1 MITLDLLRLLRFRK
15 AFSASWM
22 RKEWHRRGLAYEG
35 VSSLLVSMGAVERS
49 KDGMYRWI
57 EDADEVELAEKMQI
71 LMCCM
76 TDWDFIDF
84 ATSHTYAQ
92 AFCLTEVPRSKTTE
106 CAAKIGCDERPSG
119 YRIYALDDQIIEIV
133 QSSPGISPKSI
144 ATMFPDRTY
153 MSVYAYLS
161 RMEKRG
167 AIRIHHRKTP
177 GKGCAKVF
185 PVEAVA

>member
-1 MITLDLLRLLRFRK
+1 MITLDLLRLLKYRRFIT
-15 AFSASWM
+15 SSWI
-22 RKEWHRRGLAYEG
+22 RKEWHRRGFTHEG
-35 VSSLLVSMGAVERS
+35 VVALLVSIGAIAPFKE
-49 KDGMYRWI
+49 GYLWI
-57 EDADEVELAEKMQI
+57 EEADEVELAEKMQI

-133 QSSPGISPKSI
+133 QSAPGISPKSI
-144 ATMFPDRTY
+144 AMMFPDRTY